1 MTFSL
6 NYKGMVPFVIC
17 LLGLS
22 LFALVNEPIAKEEVD
37 YLAKMG
43 VQRLVKAM
51 DAPNFDISDLEGG
64 MRSLKEFRG
73 QLVLLNSWA
82 TW

>member
-6 NYKGMVPFVIC
+6 NFKRIVPFAIC

-22 LFALVNEPIAKEEVD
+22 LFSLVNEPIAREEID

-51 DAPNFDISDLEGG
+51 DAPNFDLSDLEGG
-64 MRSLKEFRG
+64 MRNLKEFRG
-73 QLVLLNSWA
+73 QIVLLNFWA

>member
-6 NYKGMVPFVIC
+6 NFKGMVPFVIC

-22 LFALVNEPIAKEEVD
+22 LFSLVNEPIARGEVD

-43 VQRLVKAM
+43 VQRLVKMM
-51 DAPNFDISDLEGG
+51 DAPDFALSDLEGS
-64 MRSLKEFRG
+64 MRNLKQFRG
-73 QLVLLNSWA
+73 QLVFLNFWA

>member
-6 NYKGMVPFVIC
+6 NFKRMVPFAIC

-22 LFALVNEPIAKEEVD
+22 LFSLVNEPIAREEVD

-51 DAPNFDISDLEGG
+51 DAPDFALSDLEGG
-64 MRSLKEFRG
+64 MRNLKEFRG
-73 QLVLLNSWA
+73 QIVLLNFWA